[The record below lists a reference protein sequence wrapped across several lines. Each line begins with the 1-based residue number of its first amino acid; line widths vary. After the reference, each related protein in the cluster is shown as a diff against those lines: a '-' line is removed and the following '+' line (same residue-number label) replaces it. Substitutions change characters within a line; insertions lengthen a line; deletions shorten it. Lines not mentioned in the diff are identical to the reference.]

1 MTHQRE
7 AAARRLMENLQT
19 DLRALSVECK
29 RKYPPVK
36 EAAEAGMLKLKT
48 ISTRSKQIESALVA
62 NSGEI
67 LQPFLLGCDTRNMKN
82 VQLSLTSIQRL
93 ITHEAVSANAAC
105 NVINMLWNLMESGTE
120 DLKVLQT
127 AVVVL
132 TTNTVVRGPMLAKAI
147 VICFR
152 LHYSK
157 DNTTSN
163 TASAVVQ
170 QVVTM
175 VFERVMAEDEA
186 NADGSESNHS
196 AAVKDYGKGDKEAPK
211 TLRPCATDA
220 YLLFQDLCSLV
231 NGDQPYWLKGMT
243 GMSRTFG
250 IELIEAILNAFPP
263 VFLRHSEFSF
273 QLKERV
279 CPLLIKLFS
288 PSLKH
293 RQGLG
298 MPVSNLSPE
307 KPSFPLSLRLLRVV
321 SVLINKYYALLIT
334 ECEIFLSLLVKFT
347 EGDKPHW
354 QRVQALEVLMK
365 LCHQPKLLRCF
376 CASYDMKPHSTK
388 IFGNIINALG
398 AFIQSLFVNPAGDKQ
413 SGLAGEKMSKD
424 SSGSPTIGNS
434 TGSLTVAAAVSNSAF
449 FYKGTWIPLV
459 PVNAS
464 NPSKT
469 AFLELLDKGEP
480 PPVPDGY
487 GMSVALCALL
497 DAVKGVSTV
506 VTYEMDTEEK
516 LWKARP
522 DVGSLRQ
529 AVKMK
534 MVDKETERAKNDEDK
549 DIDEQE
555 DQEED
560 GKMSFP
566 RGHHLYAMWTTL
578 VESSWCGVMSALSL
592 LLEACTDEA
601 ATESILKSLE
611 LYASLCGKL
620 DQTVS
625 RDAFVTSLCRS
636 ALPAHYALTVL
647 NIATPQSTSNA
658 KGHRRQASKDS
669 LLQGGGSNDGS
680 NGDLGDGRNQ
690 VVAVGTPL
698 STLHGTVQGPVML
711 TAKNIQCMRAILSLS
726 CLHGSVLGS
735 AWHQILTTLQHLVW
749 ILGLKPIS
757 GGTLKVGHTADA
769 PNTVITTA
777 VMAELPILTSM
788 LSRLFESSQYL
799 DEVALHHMIDA
810 LCKLSSEA
818 MEIAYSNKEPSLFP
832 VAKLLESGL
841 VNLPRMESWWKPV
854 TAHLLEVCQHS
865 HVKLREF
872 SAEAVTDLITS
883 SVEYK
888 HEPPLHHNLKL
899 QAILLGPLQELSSIP
914 HADIRQKQLECVHQL
929 LSSSGDCL
937 VHGWP
942 LVLGVIGAVTQDQGE
957 NLIRASFQSLQL
969 VVTDFLPIM
978 PCYCLQISVE
988 TAARFGL
995 QKEELNISLTAVGLL
1010 WNISDYLYQ
1019 NRDTIRESLEQDSKN
1034 IEIQTGSEKPV
1045 PPFDALWLTLYSRL
1059 ADLCVDSRPAVRK
1072 SAGQTLFSTISVHGS
1087 LLELSTW
1094 QIVLWQVLFP
1104 LLDKVKNFSGAAA
1117 HERGDATAGGN
1128 ILIHHSRDTTEK
1140 QWAET
1145 KVLTLAGVA
1154 RVFNTW
1160 RHALMPLGDF
1170 PRAWALLLQHIES
1183 SALSPSKE
1191 VSLNAL
1197 KSFQDV
1203 LQLKPP
1209 KKLNLVKQVSSASSS
1224 SEKQTDDTALSDD
1237 LIIPA
1242 DEAMSRSENV
1252 VAAPEKES
1260 SAERTSVSD
1269 STDLDND
1276 VADRID
1282 SDVLWSNAW
1291 RVWYGIGIASTKP
1304 PLERTAN
1311 LPSQAFL
1318 TALVKIFPLL
1328 FKHIRLRF
1336 VSSDLQKFF
1345 LVLQNA
1351 VSVPVQAD
1359 MSVFILPSAGENELT
1374 PLQEAILHSI
1384 KILQGAIS
1392 DGTESMQSMYPAI
1405 FDQLLTFVTYSC
1417 QAPSFGH
1424 IETKAIS
1431 KVSSKQEKWDSFKAS
1446 AETDWVAM
1454 NYVPFAEKSLEFT
1467 ADLYKSTARHPV
1479 VMEEHVLQNIL
1490 RVLQLPLGLKY
1501 ACPSPSTWKLSVQC
1515 LLDILRVGLPVA
1527 RAADTT
1533 RHFSDV
1539 WLDMAASFELFLFAD
1554 HPTPSTL
1561 TVEEQQN
1568 DELLD
1573 VSVVEL
1579 IRQEILPFSSSM
1591 PDEFT
1596 HRIMALLN
1604 RGSIHSTSTASFL
1617 DVDDRQLR
1625 QEFAKACFETLL
1637 QFSFITQKAALQNS
1651 SDEGA
1656 LTKMALTSL
1665 LGRCQ
1670 EVLKKYVEDE
1680 RLSGKC
1686 PLPRSRMT
1694 EMSFVLQAITTLIQ
1708 SLKRA
1713 TQENVDPST
1722 WDQVISLYPSLVDCC
1737 TCSSSQVCNSLKKA
1751 LYEYQDLLVPPHQR
1765 ILNGK

>member
-1 MTHQRE
+1 MGV
-7 AAARRLMENLQT
+7 
-19 DLRALSVECK
+19 S
-29 RKYPPVK
+29 
-36 EAAEAGMLKLKT
+36 AAEAGMLKLKT

-243 GMSRTFG
+243 GISRTFG

-413 SGLAGEKMSKD
+413 SGLAVLPLPGVVPSHTL
-424 SSGSPTIGNS
+424 GSRILPHWDLVLPYHFLVRRCPRIPQE
-434 TGSLTVAAAVSNSAF
+434 VP
-449 FYKGTWIPLV
+449 PLV
-459 PVNAS
+459 IVQGPSQWLLQSPIPHSSIRAPGYHWYQLNAS
-464 NPSKT
+464 HPSKT

-534 MVDKETERAKNDEDK
+534 MVDKERAKNDEDK

-658 KGHRRQASKDS
+658 KGHKRQASKDS

-711 TAKNIQCMRAILSLS
+711 TAKNIQCMRSILSLS

-749 ILGLKPIS
+749 ILGLKPVS

-841 VNLPRMESWWKPV
+841 VNLPRMESWWRPV

-865 HVKLREF
+865 HVKLREW

-1072 SAGQTLFSTISVHGS
+1072 SAGQTLFSTISVHGF
-1087 LLELSTW
+1087 
-1094 QIVLWQVLFP
+1094 VP
-1104 LLDKVKNFSGAAA
+1104 LTGQSQEFFWCGCPR
-1117 HERGDATAGGN
+1117 ERDATAGGN

-1160 RHALMPLGDF
+1160 RHALMPLAHRVLGS
-1170 PRAWALLLQHIES
+1170 QS
-1183 SALSPSKE
+1183 SKE

-1252 VAAPEKES
+1252 VAAPEKETS
-1260 SAERTSVSD
+1260 ERTSVSD

-1359 MSVFILPSAGENELT
+1359 MSVFILPSAGETNSHRCKRQYCI
-1374 PLQEAILHSI
+1374 P
-1384 KILQGAIS
+1384 
-1392 DGTESMQSMYPAI
+1392 
-1405 FDQLLTFVTYSC
+1405 
-1417 QAPSFGH
+1417 
-1424 IETKAIS
+1424 
-1431 KVSSKQEKWDSFKAS
+1431 
-1446 AETDWVAM
+1446 
-1454 NYVPFAEKSLEFT
+1454 
-1467 ADLYKSTARHPV
+1467 
-1479 VMEEHVLQNIL
+1479 
-1490 RVLQLPLGLKY
+1490 LKY
-1501 ACPSPSTWKLSVQC
+1501 YK
-1515 LLDILRVGLPVA
+1515 G
-1527 RAADTT
+1527 
-1533 RHFSDV
+1533 
-1539 WLDMAASFELFLFAD
+1539 
-1554 HPTPSTL
+1554 
-1561 TVEEQQN
+1561 
-1568 DELLD
+1568 
-1573 VSVVEL
+1573 
-1579 IRQEILPFSSSM
+1579 
-1591 PDEFT
+1591 
-1596 HRIMALLN
+1596 
-1604 RGSIHSTSTASFL
+1604 
-1617 DVDDRQLR
+1617 
-1625 QEFAKACFETLL
+1625 
-1637 QFSFITQKAALQNS
+1637 
-1651 SDEGA
+1651 
-1656 LTKMALTSL
+1656 
-1665 LGRCQ
+1665 
-1670 EVLKKYVEDE
+1670 
-1680 RLSGKC
+1680 
-1686 PLPRSRMT
+1686 
-1694 EMSFVLQAITTLIQ
+1694 
-1708 SLKRA
+1708 
-1713 TQENVDPST
+1713 
-1722 WDQVISLYPSLVDCC
+1722 
-1737 TCSSSQVCNSLKKA
+1737 
-1751 LYEYQDLLVPPHQR
+1751 
-1765 ILNGK
+1765 

>member
-1 MTHQRE
+1 MARE

-48 ISTRSKQIESALVA
+48 ISTRSKQIEPALVA

-67 LQPFLLGCDTRNMKN
+67 LQPFLLGCDTKN
-82 VQLSLTSIQRL
+82 LKIVQLSLVSIQRL

-105 NVINMLWNLMESGTE
+105 NVINMLWNLMEGGLD

-152 LHYSK
+152 LHFSK

-170 QVVTM
+170 QVVTV

-186 NADGSESNHS
+186 NADGSESNNV
-196 AAVKDYGKGDKEAPK
+196 ARLKDYGKGSKEVPK
-211 TLRPCATDA
+211 TLRPCAADA

-231 NGDQPYWLKGMT
+231 NGDPPYWLKGMT

-250 IELIEAILNAFPP
+250 IELIEAVLNTFPP
-263 VFLRHSEFSF
+263 LFLRHNEFSF
-273 QLKERV
+273 LLKERV

-293 RQGLG
+293 RQGLTT
-298 MPVSNLSPE
+298 PLPSLSPE

-413 SGLAGEKMSKD
+413 SSQTGDKVPKD
-424 SSGSPTIGNS
+424 SSGSPTIGNN
-434 TGSLTVAAAVSNSAF
+434 TGNVTVAAAVSNSAF

-459 PVNAS
+459 PVSAS
-464 NPSKT
+464 HPSKT
-469 AFLELLDKGEP
+469 AFLELLDKAEP

-487 GMSVALCALL
+487 GMSVAFMALL
-497 DAVKGVSTV
+497 DAVKGVSSV
-506 VTYEMDTEEK
+506 VNSEMDTEEK
-516 LWKARP
+516 LWQSQP
-522 DVGSLRQ
+522 DVGNLTQ
-529 AVKMK
+529 AIKMEK
-534 MVDKETERAKNDEDK
+534 VNK
-549 DIDEQE
+549 D
-555 DQEED
+555 
-560 GKMSFP
+560 
-566 RGHHLYAMWTTL
+566 LYGMWTTL

-592 LLEACTDEA
+592 LLEACTDEV
-601 ATESILKSLE
+601 ATESILKSME

-620 DQTVS
+620 NQTMS

-647 NIATPQSTSNA
+647 NIATPQSTSNS
-658 KGHRRQASKDS
+658 KGHKRQPSKDS
-669 LLQGGGSNDGS
+669 LLQSSGSNDGTS
-680 NGDLGDGRNQ
+680 GDQGDGRNQ

-698 STLHGTVQGPVML
+698 ATLHGTVQGPVML

-726 CLHGSVLGS
+726 CLHGSVLGN

-749 ILGLKPIS
+749 ILGLKPTS
-757 GGTLKVGHTADA
+757 GGTLKVSTTADT

-788 LSRLFESSQYL
+788 LSRLFESSQNL

-841 VNLPRMESWWKPV
+841 VNLPRMECWWRPV

-865 HVKLREF
+865 HVKLREW
-872 SAEAVTDLITS
+872 SAEAVTDLITA

-888 HEPPLHHNLKL
+888 HDPPLHQNLKL
-899 QAILLGPLQELSSIP
+899 QAMLLGPLQELSSIP
-914 HADIRQKQLECVHQL
+914 HADIRHKQLECVHHL
-929 LSSSGDCL
+929 LSSNGDRL

-957 NLIRASFQSLQL
+957 TLIRTAFQSLQL

-1019 NRDTIRESLEQDSKN
+1019 NRDKIRENLDQDSKN
-1034 IEIQTGSEKPV
+1034 LQIQSGTEKPV

-1104 LLDKVKNFSGAAA
+1104 LLDKVKNFSGVAA
-1117 HERGDATAGGN
+1117 HETGDATNGGN

-1197 KSFQDV
+1197 KSFQEV

-1209 KKLNLVKQVSSASSS
+1209 KKLNLVKQASTTSSS
-1224 SEKQTDDTALSDD
+1224 SEKQEDSALTVGD

-1242 DEAMSRSENV
+1242 EEAINRNDDLITSQDKD
-1252 VAAPEKES
+1252 P
-1260 SAERTSVSD
+1260 AERTSVSD
-1269 STDLDND
+1269 PAD
-1276 VADRID
+1276 VDAEETTRFD
-1282 SDVLWSNAW
+1282 SDALWSNAW
-1291 RVWYGIGIASTKP
+1291 RVWYSIGIASTKP
-1304 PLERTAN
+1304 PQERTAN
-1311 LPSQAFL
+1311 LPTQAFL

-1359 MSVFILPSAGENELT
+1359 MSVFILPSAGDNDLT
-1374 PLQEAILHSI
+1374 PLQDAILHSI
-1384 KILQGAIS
+1384 QILQGAIS

-1417 QAPSFGH
+1417 QAPSFGQ

-1431 KVSSKQEKWDSFKAS
+1431 KTSSKQMYLHYLEHKEKWDTFKTS
-1446 AETDWVAM
+1446 VQTDWVAM

-1467 ADLYKSTARHPV
+1467 ATLYKSTAEHPV

-1527 RAADTT
+1527 RADETT
-1533 RHFSDV
+1533 HHFRDM
-1539 WLDMAASFELFLFAD
+1539 WLDLAASLELFLFAD

-1568 DELLD
+1568 DESLD
-1573 VSVVEL
+1573 VCVVEL
-1579 IRQEILPFSSSM
+1579 VRQEILPYSASM
-1591 PDEFT
+1591 PDEFV

-1637 QFSFITQKAALQNS
+1637 QFSFITQKVALQNAS
-1651 SDEGA
+1651 SEGT
-1656 LTKMALTSL
+1656 LTKMALSSL

-1694 EMSFVLQAITTLIQ
+1694 EMSFVLQAVTTLIQ

-1713 TQENVDPST
+1713 TPENVDPST
-1722 WDQVISLYPSLVDCC
+1722 WEQVINLYPCLVDCS

-1751 LYEYQDLLVPPHQR
+1751 LYEYQDLLVPPHRTQHPSKSPSSH
-1765 ILNGK
+1765 LVNGK